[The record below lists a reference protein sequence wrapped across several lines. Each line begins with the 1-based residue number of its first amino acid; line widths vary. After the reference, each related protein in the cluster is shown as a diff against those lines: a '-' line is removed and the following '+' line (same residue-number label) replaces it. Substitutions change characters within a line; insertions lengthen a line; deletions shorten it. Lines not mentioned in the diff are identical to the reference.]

1 MRRVIH
7 LFGTALRETGQAVDR
22 LGLTLS
28 NNEIFRE
35 TFSRHRSVMNLF
47 DKVLYIYMN
56 NGYMTKMMMII
67 LDVNYGWFYH
77 YTYCR

>member
-56 NGYMTKMMMII
+56 NGYMAKMMMII
-67 LDVNYGWFYH
+67 LDVNHGCLLLYLF
-77 YTYCR
+77 

>member
-67 LDVNYGWFYH
+67 LDVNHGCLLLYLL
-77 YTYCR
+77 

>member
-56 NGYMTKMMMII
+56 NGYMAKMMMII
-67 LDVNYGWFYH
+67 LDVTYGWLLLYLL
-77 YTYCR
+77 

>member
-7 LFGTALRETGQAVDR
+7 LFGTALRETGQAADR

-47 DKVLYIYMN
+47 DKVFYIFIC
-56 NGYMTKMMMII
+56 II
-67 LDVNYGWFYH
+67 MVIW
-77 YTYCR
+77 

>member
-47 DKVLYIYMN
+47 DKVFFLC
-56 NGYMTKMMMII
+56 II
-67 LDVNYGWFYH
+67 MVI
-77 YTYCR
+77 

>member
-56 NGYMTKMMMII
+56 NGYMTKMVMII
-67 LDVNYGWFYH
+67 LHVNYGCLSLYLL
-77 YTYCR
+77 

>member
-56 NGYMTKMMMII
+56 NGYMAKMMMII
-67 LDVNYGWFYH
+67 LDVNHGCLLLYLL
-77 YTYCR
+77 

>member
-56 NGYMTKMMMII
+56 NGYMTKMVMII
-67 LDVNYGWFYH
+67 LHVNYGCLLLYLL
-77 YTYCR
+77 